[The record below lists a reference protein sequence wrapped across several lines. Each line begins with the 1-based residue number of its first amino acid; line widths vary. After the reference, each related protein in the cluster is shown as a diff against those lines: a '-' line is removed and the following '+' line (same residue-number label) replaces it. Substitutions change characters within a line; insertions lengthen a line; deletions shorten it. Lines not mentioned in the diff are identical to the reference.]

1 MWSAAAP
8 QPGSAGSTRYSRA
21 PRRPGSAAV
30 STRRPVLQRSPARS
44 RARPTGSRGRRRSR
58 PGGRL
63 RAQHFVGGPGAD
75 DRDQRQ
81 RDRPPGPRRPR
92 VLRHRQLADRRC
104 GRMQRRGGEPGI
116 VVAARQRGE
125 HGVGVELEQAGVVA
139 YEPPDEGA
147 SRQLREVA
155 VLHRPHL
162 ARMELQLLRDGVERE
177 AGRLA
182 GSAQQGSSAVGRDPG
197 GRRRRIAFLCT
208 HSSAS
213 VPPCPIAMPRGR
225 PTSVDRR
232 QALRAFA
239 ARAGLTRRP
248 PFRRARSPCRGVG
261 RPRSTGGRPCGL
273 SLRAPVSLVGL
284 RPWIAMP
291 GSADLGRPAA
301 GPAGF
306 RFARRSHSQPPV
318 LIALVSAESG

>member
-8 QPGSAGSTRYSRA
+8 QPGSAGSTRYVSGAAATGFGSGVDAAPGAAALAGAVAGSTAGSRA
-21 PRRPGSAAV
+21 
-30 STRRPVLQRSPARS
+30 
-44 RARPTGSRGRRRSR
+44 RRRSR

-104 GRMQRRGGEPGI
+104 GRMQRRGVEPG
-116 VVAARQRGE
+116 VVAAARQRGE

-139 YEPPDEGA
+139 HEPPDEGA

-162 ARMELQLLRDGVERE
+162 ARMRASTAARRRRARGRPPRGRRA
-177 AGRLA
+177 AGCQR
-182 GSAQQGSSAVGRDPG
+182 GRACPG
-197 GRRRRIAFLCT
+197 GRRRRIASV
-208 HSSAS
+208 HSLVGLRSA
-213 VPPCPIAMPRGR
+213 VPIVMPR
-225 PTSVDRR
+225 
-232 QALRAFA
+232 
-239 ARAGLTRRP
+239 
-248 PFRRARSPCRGVG
+248 VG

-273 SLRAPVSLVGL
+273 SLRAP
-284 RPWIAMP
+284 A
-291 GSADLGRPAA
+291 
-301 GPAGF
+301 
-306 RFARRSHSQPPV
+306 HSQPPV